1 MATYDNIIAP
11 KGSKLEIE
19 STTEDRYMVGDLR
32 WYISDEPDEEKLGIP
47 VPAGVPFLL
56 RGGRT
61 YYAAADSY
69 ATILRSMSA

>member
-1 MATYDNIIAP
+1 MSTYDNVTAP

-19 STTEDRYMVGDLR
+19 VTTEDRYMVGDLQ
-32 WYISDEPDEEKLGIP
+32 WYISDDPDEEKKGIP

-56 RGGRT
+56 RANRA
-61 YYAAADSY
+61 YYATADAY